1 MCKAGN
7 WSENIA
13 TVDIYYIQA
22 ALRCA
27 ERKGHAFKSMSADVG
42 IDPTLLK
49 QPQTRCHGD
58 QMTRL
63 VQRVWSTLDDE
74 FMGCTEHPCK
84 QGVFALMSR
93 HALHYESLEAV
104 LTQGIIFYNLFTDD
118 IQMKLLRR
126 GDLVEIEVT
135 FTRPELDP
143 DNFFQE
149 FWLVIWH
156 RFASWVIG
164 KMIPLKRVCFT
175 YSKPMHA
182 NELKYLFPC
191 QHHFNRSVL
200 KLCFSAEFLEC
211 SPVRTQRDLAL
222 FLKHSPADLIT
233 IPGEENSF
241 RARIRSLLLHQ
252 ETNILQCPPFTQVA
266 ESFNISAQTLR
277 RKLKAEGSSYPQIKD
292 EIRQDLAIEKLL
304 SQKLSVSE
312 IAYQLGFSE
321 PRSFTRA
328 FKHWTGLTPTEYVKS
343 KHQTTLV

>member
-1 MCKAGN
+1 M
-7 WSENIA
+7 
-13 TVDIYYIQA
+13 
-22 ALRCA
+22 RCA
-27 ERKGHAFKSMSADVG
+27 ERKGHSTQSVLADIG
-42 IDPTLLK
+42 IDPTLLR
-49 QPQTRCHGD
+49 QPHTRCHGD

-63 VQRVWSTLDDE
+63 VQRIWSTLNDE

-104 LTQGIIFYNLFTDD
+104 LRQGIVFYNLFTDD
-118 IQMKLLRR
+118 IQMKLEQR
-126 GDLVEIEVT
+126 GDLVEIEVY
-135 FTRPELDP
+135 FTTPELDP
-143 DNFFQE
+143 DNFYQE

-175 YSKPMHA
+175 YGKPMHA

-200 KLCFSAEFLEC
+200 KLCFSAEYLAY
-211 SPVRTQRDLAL
+211 PPIRTQRDLSH

-233 IPGEENSF
+233 IPGEENSY
-241 RARIRSLLLHQ
+241 RARIRSLLLNQ
-252 ETNILQCPPFTQVA
+252 ETKVMQCPPFTQVA
-266 ESFNISAQTLR
+266 EKFNISSQTLR
-277 RKLKAEGSSYPQIKD
+277 RKLKSEGSSYPQIKN
-292 EIRQDLAIEKLL
+292 EIRQDFAIEKLL

-312 IAYQLGFSE
+312 IAHQLGFSE

-328 FKHWTGLTPTEYVKS
+328 FKHWTGLTPTDFLQS
-343 KHQTTLV
+343 KQWPK